1 MLKVF
6 ILCFLLTQLLFA
18 TTYIPKNIKEE
29 KILESYKGRQLILGL
44 KTSEFDNTIVDNKS
58 VNSIIEDLLKN
69 YLGLNIKVVKG
80 NWNEIISMYNK
91 KEIDIIGS
99 ITQSE
104 ERKENSVFS
113 LPLYDDSIYLA
124 SSSDKKFNPKDLK
137 SLEGKNIFVTKDS
150 IYKGYLKKFLRGNDI
165 NVNLIEVDDSFSKKD
180 EIILTS
186 KYNVYG
192 WENILKIGYLPD
204 STIGL
209 KKTLGDLRVIINNA
223 LLEKYQGE
231 LAKHLE
237 KQSNVVFKKSFLN
250 SLTAVEQ
257 NYLATLPDLTIALEP
272 NHTLSYYSKELNKFV
287 GVIPFFIE
295 RFSKRTGV
303 KFKIVNDRNNNWD
316 DIYKDFLREKIR
328 IVPLPENNEWND
340 EIVFTEPIYNPT
352 LYKVSSFFS
361 HNTKIG
367 VVKGSIEESFVQEY
381 YLKNDILFFRNYDD
395 LEKALNNYM
404 INAAFLFDINKMDT
418 SKFKVDEFMKIP
430 ISLGLHKSDETL
442 KEIFNKGIKNG
453 LSLKRL
459 EEEAD
464 IIKKQEAF
472 NEYQKFQ
479 LTNKI
484 LYLLLGISILL
495 VMSSVYKMLL
505 NHKITKEL
513 KKDSITGLAN
523 RVEFLNFIEEKKDT
537 RGCAVVIDIDNFKE
551 INDKYGQSS
560 GDYILRV
567 VGQYLKNIFMNQ
579 KIFRVSGD
587 EFNIFYEEE
596 FLFKKLEQ
604 LKKELHSLK
613 LSYQVNLSIGVYE
626 NIDKELEEAFKY
638 ANMAMEEAKKNNDFS
653 YINATKD
660 LIEKKEREH
669 SIKSLLRNKELDGIY
684 AVYQPKFH
692 IKNKNIIGAESL
704 ARWKDKELDIIYPG
718 EFIPIAEDIN
728 LIYLI
733 DYKIAEETIKFIK
746 SLKDKHLIDS
756 NFRISFNLSMKSLE
770 RDDVVEHIKRLLN
783 ENEVLG
789 ENIEIEIT
797 ESIFSTNLK
806 ETLGKIKELKSLNIA
821 LAMDDFTAGHSTVS
835 LLPILPLDVI
845 KFDKGILDA
854 IGTKDDLVASNI
866 YMALIGLV
874 KDLNLKIVSEGIE
887 TTSQLVFL
895 EKADVDIG
903 QGYIFSKPIEGPEFL
918 KKLNKNTGPQ

>member
-1 MLKVF
+1 MLKGF

-18 TTYIPKNIKEE
+18 TTYIPKNTKEE
-29 KILESYKGRQLILGL
+29 RILESYKDRELVLGL
-44 KTSEFDNTIVDNKS
+44 KESEFDNTIVDNQS
-58 VNSIIEDLLKN
+58 INSIIEDLLKN
-69 YLGLNIKVVKG
+69 YLGLKIKVVKG
-80 NWNEIISMYNK
+80 SWSEILSMYNEK
-91 KEIDIIGS
+91 KIDIIGS
-99 ITQSE
+99 VTQSE
-104 ERKENSVFS
+104 ERKENSIFS

-124 SSSDKKFNPKDLK
+124 SSNNKKFNSKDLK
-137 SLEGKNIFVTKDS
+137 TLDGKDIFVTKDS
-150 IYKGYLKKFLRGNDI
+150 IYTSYLKKYLRGNDI
-165 NVNLIEVDDSFSKKD
+165 KVNLIEVDDSFSKKN

-192 WENILKIGYLPD
+192 WENAIKIGYLPD

-209 KKTLGDLRVIINNA
+209 KKNLNDLTTIINNA

-231 LAKHLE
+231 IASHLQ
-237 KQSNVVFKKSFLN
+237 KQSNVIFKRNFLN
-250 SLTAVEQ
+250 SLTLEERI
-257 NYLATLPDLTIALEP
+257 YLSTLSQVTIALEP
-272 NHTLSYYSKELNKFV
+272 NHTLSYYSKDLKKFV

-303 KFKIVNDRNNNWD
+303 NFKIINDKNNNWD
-316 DIYKDFLREKIR
+316 SIYTDFLNKKIR

-367 VVKGSIEESFVQEY
+367 VVEGSIEESFVQEY
-381 YLKNDILFFRNYDD
+381 YLKDDILFFKNYDE
-395 LEKALNNYM
+395 LEKALNNYI

-430 ISLGLHKSDETL
+430 ISLGLHKSDEML

-453 LSLKRL
+453 LNLKRL

-472 NEYQKFQ
+472 NEYQKYQ
-479 LTNKI
+479 LTNKV

-495 VMSSVYKMLL
+495 VMSSIYKMLL

-513 KKDSITGLAN
+513 KKDLITGLCN

-537 RGCAVVIDIDNFKE
+537 KGYAVVIDIDNFKE

-567 VGQYLKNIFMNQ
+567 VGQYLKNIFIDQ

-587 EFNIFYEEE
+587 EFNIFSDEE
-596 FLFKKLEQ
+596 FLLERLEK

-613 LSYQVNLSIGVYE
+613 LSYQVNLSVGFYK
-626 NIDKELEEAFKY
+626 NIDKDLEEAFKY
-638 ANMAMEEAKKNNDFS
+638 ANMAMEEAKKYNDFF
-653 YINATKD
+653 YVGATED
-660 LIEKKEREH
+660 LIEKKEREY

-684 AVYQPKFH
+684 AVYQPKFD
-692 IKNKNIIGAESL
+692 IKTKEIIGAESL
-704 ARWKDKELDIIYPG
+704 ARWNNKELGAIYPG
-718 EFIPIAEDIN
+718 EFIPIAEEIN

-733 DYKIAEETIKFIK
+733 DYKIAEKTVKFIK
-746 SLKDKHLIDS
+746 KLKEKNLIDS

-770 RDDVVEHIKRLLN
+770 REDVVEFIKKLLL

-806 ETLGKIKELKSLNIA
+806 KTLEKIKELKNMNIA

-835 LLPILPLDVI
+835 LLPLLPLDVI

-854 IGTKDDLVASNI
+854 VGTKDDLVASNI

-887 TTSQLVFL
+887 TTSQLMFL

-903 QGYIFSKPIEGPEFL
+903 QGYIFSKPIEELEFI
-918 KKLNKNTGPQ
+918 KKLK